1 MILTPRGIFVLF
13 TLLFLQSSIGSLS
26 IAQAPPE
33 DVGRITVADLK
44 AKLDAEQEVV
54 VVDVRS
60 KGAFDNGHIPNAV
73 SIPTS
78 DIPKRHQELKKQPLL
93 VLY

>member
-1 MILTPRGIFVLF
+1 MKITHTGTFVLF
-13 TLLFLQSSIGSLS
+13 TLLVLQPSIGSLS

-44 AKLDAEQEVV
+44 AKLDAGQEVT

-60 KGAFDNGHIPNAV
+60 KGAFDIGHIPNAV

-78 DIPKRHQELKKQPLL
+78 DIPKRHQELKEHPLL

>member
-1 MILTPRGIFVLF
+1 MKPTNRCFFVLF

-26 IAQAPPE
+26 IAQAAPE
-33 DVGRITVADLK
+33 DVGRITAADLK
-44 AKLDAEQEVV
+44 AKLDAEDDVA

-73 SIPTS
+73 SMPIS
-78 DIPKRHQELKKQPLL
+78 DISKRHQELKKHPLL